1 MLQINWE
8 VEILGTA
15 FISFHCN
22 RVGAYEDNDNSFTFE
37 RPLALLGKTL
47 IVRWLVQD
55 SGNRSIDQ
63 PLKPYL
69 MF

>member
-1 MLQINWE
+1 MLPISWE
-8 VEILGTA
+8 VKILGTA

-22 RVGAYEDNDNSFTFE
+22 GVGAYEDIINSIIFE